1 MLIQVSEQRLSELR
15 AMSAQ
20 QLMCTLTQQQIERVG
35 LEGFEADGTR
45 IIVLPRPAISQDGEA
60 VRAAL
65 RNTHDYVALSEAPH
79 AERERAERRFPGR
92 DYDAIRQRLVV
103 FSRDNWLALYPSIT
117 WQGLGELAGA
127 FVWHCGD
134 EPKSRRTH
142 GVENMAAYR
151 AVDGYGKILRSIPG
165 HYSMCIPWPE
175 VERRVDAGT
184 LRELFM
190 LANCY
195 AI

>member
-1 MLIQVSEQRLSELR
+1 MLIQVSEQRIEELR

-20 QLMCTLTQQQIERVG
+20 QLLGTLTRQQIERCG
-35 LEGFEADGTR
+35 LEGFETDGTR
-45 IIVLPRPAISQDGEA
+45 VIVMPRPAISQDGEA

-65 RNTHDYVALSEAPH
+65 AATHDYVALDEAPH

-92 DYDAIRQRLVV
+92 EFDAVRVRLVTY
-103 FSRDNWLALYPSIT
+103 SRDNWLSVYPSIT

-165 HYSMCIPWPE
+165 HYSLCIPWPE
-175 VERRVDAGT
+175 VERRLDEGS

>member
-15 AMSAQ
+15 AMSAR
-20 QLMCTLTQQQIERVG
+20 QLMCTLTRQQIERCG
-35 LEGFEADGTR
+35 LEGFETDGTR
-45 IIVLPRPAISQDGEA
+45 VIVMPRPAISQDGEA

>member
-1 MLIQVSEQRLSELR
+1 MLIQVSEQRLAELH

-20 QLMCTLTQQQIERVG
+20 QLLGTLTQNQVERVG
-35 LEGFEADGTR
+35 LEGFETDGTR
-45 IIVLPRPAISQDGEA
+45 VIVMPRPAISQDGCE

-65 RNTHDYVALSEAPH
+65 RNTHEYVELSEAPRT
-79 AERERAERRFPGR
+79 EMERAERRFPGR

-103 FSRDNWLALYPSIT
+103 FSRDNWLSVYPSTT
-117 WQGLGELAGA
+117 WRGSGDTPAV
-127 FVWHCGD
+127 VWYCGD
-134 EPKSRRTH
+134 DPKARRLQT
-142 GVENMAAYR
+142 VANMGMYNG
-151 AVDGYGKILRSIPG
+151 VDGYGKILRSIPG
-165 HYSMCIPWPE
+165 HYSLCVPWPE
-175 VERRVDAGT
+175 IERRIDAGT